1 MEQFVANVSPAVIN
15 AASVLITLFI
25 GIGIKKLTDYVNSR
39 AINESL
45 KADMLKTLSVAEAST
60 KAVIADLSDNVKQ
73 ALADG
78 NLSKEELVDLQN
90 KAIAKT
96 KEQVPDLEER
106 LNAHINNGSQYLV
119 DVISGEFEKANMITG
134 IQ

>member
-1 MEQFVANVSPAVIN
+1 MDQFIANVSPAVIN

-39 AINESL
+39 DINESL
-45 KADMLKTLSVAEAST
+45 KADMLKTLQVGGAST
-60 KAVIADLSDNVKQ
+60 RAVIADLSDNVKK

-78 NLSKEELVDLQN
+78 NLSKEELAELQA
-90 KAIAKT
+90 KAVTKV

-106 LNAHINNGSQYLV
+106 LNAHINNGAQYLV
-119 DVISGEFEKANMITG
+119 DVVSGEFEKANKITG
-134 IQ
+134 VQ

>member
-1 MEQFVANVSPAVIN
+1 MDQFIANVSPAVIN

-39 AINESL
+39 DINESL
-45 KADMLKTLSVAEAST
+45 KADMLKTLQVGGAST
-60 KAVIADLSDNVKQ
+60 RAVIAGLSDNVKQ

-78 NLSKEELVDLQN
+78 NLSKEELAELQA
-90 KAIAKT
+90 KAVTKV

-119 DVISGEFEKANMITG
+119 DVVSGEFEKANKITG
-134 IQ
+134 VQ

>member
-1 MEQFVANVSPAVIN
+1 MEQFIANVSPAVIN

-25 GIGIKKLTDYVNSR
+25 GLGLKKLTDYVNSR

-45 KADMLKTLSVAEAST
+45 KADMLKTLQVAGAST
-60 KAVIADLSDNVKQ
+60 RAVVADLSDNVKK
-73 ALADG
+73 ALANG
-78 NLSKEELVDLQN
+78 NLSKEELADLQN

-96 KEQVPDLEER
+96 KQQIPGLEKR

-119 DVISGEFEKANMITG
+119 DVISGEFEKANRVTG
-134 IQ
+134 VQ